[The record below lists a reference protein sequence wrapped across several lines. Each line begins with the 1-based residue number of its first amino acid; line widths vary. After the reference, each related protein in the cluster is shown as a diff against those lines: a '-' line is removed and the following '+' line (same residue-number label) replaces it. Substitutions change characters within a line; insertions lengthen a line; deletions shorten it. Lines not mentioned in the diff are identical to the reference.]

1 MRRSVLRSWV
11 CWIAQSLI
19 VPFLVFATMPAISP
33 SFAQSPESVGCG
45 GKKIEV
51 ADLQWPS
58 ATILAHVHA
67 QLLASQLNCDVSI
80 VVSDIESVTTTLKT
94 TQRPTLIP
102 EMWPTRVA
110 DRWNQTV
117 EARAAFTGGPT
128 YDVTQIEGWF
138 VPAKVVQDFP
148 ALASIENLKDMSEL
162 YQSARK
168 PKFVSCPKEWACAVI
183 NRNMLK
189 SLGLFGAFDVI
200 EPQNRIEMDQ
210 LIGQM
215 SATNE
220 PMVFYYWQPNA
231 LLAQLDVKPIAM
243 GAYDAKAY
251 ACYGRQDCTNA
262 AQSAYPIEVIN
273 LVVADWVRGDAPELI
288 PYVRK
293 AQMPIGIM
301 NQLLAKMVDQNMSA
315 EAVAA
320 DFLAN
325 HEEIWRIWLPVFD
338 R

>member
-1 MRRSVLRSWV
+1 MKRSLLQSWGR
-11 CWIAQSLI
+11 WTAQCL
-19 VPFLVFATMPAISP
+19 VGLFLVSGIMQTVFP
-33 SFAQSPESVGCG
+33 SFAQSPENIGCG
-45 GKKIEV
+45 GKKIEI

-58 ATILAHVHA
+58 ASILAHVHG

-80 VVSDIESVTTTLKT
+80 FVSDIESVTTALKT
-94 TQRPTLIP
+94 TQRPALIP

-110 DRWNQTV
+110 EKWNQTV

-138 VPAKVVQDFP
+138 VPAKVVRDFP
-148 ALASIENLKDMSEL
+148 ALGSAENLKDMRAL
-162 YQSARK
+162 YQSTRK
-168 PKFVSCPKEWACAVI
+168 PKFVSCPKEWACAMI

-189 SLGLFGAFDVI
+189 SFGLFDAFDVI
-200 EPQNRIEMDQ
+200 EPQSRIEMDQ

-215 SATNE
+215 SAANT

-231 LLAQLDVKPIAM
+231 LLAQLDVKPIAF
-243 GAYDAKAY
+243 GGYDAKAY
-251 ACYGRQDCTNA
+251 ACYGRNECANSA
-262 AQSAYPIEVIN
+262 KSAYPTEVIN

-293 AQMPIGIM
+293 AQMPVAIM

-315 EAVAA
+315 EAVASH
-320 DFLAN
+320 FIAN
-325 HEEIWRIWLPVFD
+325 YEEIWRTWLPLFD
-338 R
+338 Q